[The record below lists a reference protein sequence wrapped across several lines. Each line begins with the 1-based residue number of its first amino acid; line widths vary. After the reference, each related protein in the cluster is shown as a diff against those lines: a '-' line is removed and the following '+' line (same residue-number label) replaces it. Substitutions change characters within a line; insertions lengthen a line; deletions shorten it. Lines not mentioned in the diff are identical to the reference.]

1 MPHIIAE
8 YSSNLESEIDVSAM
22 LSDMHA
28 ALGEHLGGVE
38 RIKTRGIKLDHAV
51 VGDQG
56 ADGRVIHIT
65 LLLLEGRDVETKQT
79 YSAAIIEHAKKQTDE
94 LSQPCA
100 VTLEV
105 RDMDK
110 ATYIL

>member
-8 YSSNLESEIDVSAM
+8 YSSNLESEINVPAM

-56 ADGRVIHIT
+56 ADGHMIHIT
-65 LLLLEGRDVETKQT
+65 LLLLEGRDTETKQA
-79 YSAAIIEHAKKQTDE
+79 YSNAIIDHAKKQTDT
-94 LSQPCA
+94 LSHPCA

-110 ATYIL
+110 ETYIL